1 MQNFPKNLYFL
12 LPNTHTYLGNISFP
26 ENFKYVLNKGSLTL
40 NVVARSFD
48 LTYLD
53 DEIDLQ
59 IVSTLATIMIFS
71 VFKAMLSAD
80 GK

>member
-12 LPNTHTYLGNISFP
+12 LPDTHTYLWNISFP
-26 ENFKYVLNKGSLTL
+26 ENFKYVLNKWALTL
-40 NVVARSFD
+40 NVIARSFD

-53 DEIDLQ
+53 DERDLQ

-71 VFKAMLSAD
+71 VFKAMLFAD